1 MGKGME
7 AFGTVSGT
15 YECLIVRVHTTASH
29 PLGSLSKLQAVIPCP
44 NFLFSGLTLPLGFK
58 LSSHVCA
65 SDPSPT
71 QTLKNS
77 PSLRDLFQN

>member
-1 MGKGME
+1 ME
-7 AFGTVSGT
+7 ALGTVSGT
-15 YECLIVRVHTTASH
+15 YECLILQAHTTASR
-29 PLGSLSKLQAVIPCP
+29 PLTASKRQAVIPCP